1 MDIKKKSYEEVILD
15 NRSNLSVKEK
25 NEKPIA
31 VIAAIAA
38 DVMIAIVKFIAA
50 AVTGSSAMISEGIHS
65 LVDTSNAIIVLIGQ
79 KAAKKKPTITHPFGY
94 GKELYYYS
102 FIVSILIL
110 SVGGG
115 ASLLKGI
122 QSMASL
128 DTIQLGDPTLNY
140 IVCFFAMFFEGCAL
154 AVTIKTIRAEKGEM
168 SMKSY
173 IKNSKDP
180 SNFIVLFEDSSAEI
194 GLIAA
199 IIGVF
204 LSHQTNN
211 PAFDAS
217 SSIFIGL
224 LLIVV
229 AIIVLKET
237 KHLLIGEGLSL
248 TELKDIRKIVQ
259 SQKHIN
265 KCGRILSI
273 YIGPN
278 DLLLTLDVNF
288 KKDTTLRE
296 INLAV
301 NSIEKNILEKYPEA
315 SRIFIEVDSLKDIAE
330 QEKEIHEAIEKANK
344 PEWAPGDNIK
354 KIANKIIEIDKE

>member
-1 MDIKKKSYEEVILD
+1 MDIKTKSYEDVILD
-15 NRSNLSVKEK
+15 NRKNLPQKEK
-25 NEKPIA
+25 DEKPIA
-31 VIAAIAA
+31 VIAAIVADILIAA
-38 DVMIAIVKFIAA
+38 TKFIAA

-65 LVDTSNAIIVLIGQ
+65 LVDTSNAFIVLIGQ
-79 KAAKKKPTITHPFGY
+79 KASRKKPSITHPFGY

-115 ASLLKGI
+115 ASLVKGI
-122 QSMASL
+122 QAFLNADS
-128 DTIQLGDPTLNY
+128 TVLGDPTLNY
-140 IVCFFAMFFEGCAL
+140 IVCAFAMIFEGCAL
-154 AVTIKTIRAEKGEM
+154 FITVKTIRAEKGEM

-173 IKNSKDP
+173 VKNSKDP
-180 SNFIVLFEDSSAEI
+180 SNFIVLFEDTTAEI

-199 IIGVF
+199 LIGVF
-204 LSHQTNN
+204 LSHQTHN
-211 PAFDAS
+211 PRFDAA

-248 TELKDIRKIVQ
+248 VEVKDINSIVEG
-259 SQKHIN
+259 QKHVN

-273 YIGPN
+273 YLGPN

-288 KKDTTLRE
+288 KQGTSLRE
-296 INLAV
+296 IGFSV
-301 NSIEKNILEKYPEA
+301 DDIEQRIQAKYPEA
-315 SRIFIEVDSLKDIAE
+315 TRIFIESESLKNINK
-330 QEKEIHEAIEKANK
+330 QERKIKEV
-344 PEWAPGDNIK
+344 
-354 KIANKIIEIDKE
+354 IANDEKPD